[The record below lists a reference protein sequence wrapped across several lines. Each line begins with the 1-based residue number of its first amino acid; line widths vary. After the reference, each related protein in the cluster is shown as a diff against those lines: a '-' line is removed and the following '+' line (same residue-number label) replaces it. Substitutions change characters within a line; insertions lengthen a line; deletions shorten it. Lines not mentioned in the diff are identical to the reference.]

1 MAPSDMTMITGF
13 NHVTLAVS
21 DLEASFAFYTEVL
34 DLRPVAR
41 WRKGAH
47 LLAGSDWLCL
57 SLDDDTHRGTLPG
70 YTHLAFTVS
79 VVDFAAV
86 TKRLKQAAA
95 KVWQENHSEGD
106 SLYFLDPD
114 GHKLEI
120 HASDLAARIQA
131 LRSAPPEGLV
141 VFDYSRTP

>member
-1 MAPSDMTMITGF
+1 MITGF

-21 DLEASFAFYTEVL
+21 DVDVSFAFYTEVL

-47 LLAGSDWLCL
+47 LRAGSDWLCL
-57 SLDDDTHRGTLPG
+57 ALDDAARGEPLPE

-79 VVDFAAV
+79 EGSYTVMEQ
-86 TKRLKQAAA
+86 RLKETGVAF
-95 KVWQENHSEGD
+95 WQRNHSEGE

-120 HASDLAARIQA
+120 HASDLNARVRA
-131 LRSAPPEGLV
+131 LRSAAPRGLV
-141 VFDYSRTP
+141 MFE

>member
-1 MAPSDMTMITGF
+1 MAMITGF

-21 DLEASFAFYTEVL
+21 DVDVSFAFYTEVL

-47 LLAGSDWLCL
+47 LRAGSDWLCL
-57 SLDDDTHRGTLPG
+57 ALDDAARGEPLPE

-79 VVDFAAV
+79 EGSYTVMEQ
-86 TKRLKQAAA
+86 RLKETGVAF
-95 KVWQENHSEGD
+95 WQRNHSEGE

-120 HASDLAARIQA
+120 HASDLSARVRA
-131 LRSAPPEGLV
+131 LRSAAPQGLV
-141 VFDYSRTP
+141 MFE